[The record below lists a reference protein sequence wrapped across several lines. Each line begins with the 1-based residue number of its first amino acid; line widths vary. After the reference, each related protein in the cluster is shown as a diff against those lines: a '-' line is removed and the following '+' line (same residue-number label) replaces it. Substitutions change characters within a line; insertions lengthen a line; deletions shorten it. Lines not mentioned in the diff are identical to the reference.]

1 MGKLLA
7 VIAVS
12 TFALASVSGIA
23 ADTAKKEDLTKEQRT
38 EMRNRA
44 EQLKTE
50 RAANPNAQ
58 HASIDHAAD
67 TKTHSTAKKSKHAKK
82 SQPQT

>member
-50 RAANPNAQ
+50 CAAGINRPRCGHQDA
-58 HASIDHAAD
+58 
-67 TKTHSTAKKSKHAKK
+67 
-82 SQPQT
+82 

>member
-1 MGKLLA
+1 
-7 VIAVS
+7 
-12 TFALASVSGIA
+12 
-23 ADTAKKEDLTKEQRT
+23 
-38 EMRNRA
+38 MRNRA

-58 HASIDHAAD
+58 QASIDHAAD